1 MTRYLLAICA
11 EYAKYGKYSEYVK
24 YVKYVEYGR
33 VVSVKPML
41 DVAEI
46 TSVVVYTEYSGHAR
60 DYVQECKD
68 LYKYSAIMTVSGNY
82 RAVSVNWRSLRL
94 NSSPVCV
101 AISRY
106 MARHGSN

>member
-1 MTRYLLAICA
+1 MTISGLVTRYLLAISA

-68 LYKYSAIMTVSGNY
+68 LYKYSAIMTVSGN
-82 RAVSVNWRSLRL
+82 
-94 NSSPVCV
+94 C
-101 AISRY
+101 Y
-106 MARHGSN
+106 MIYIEMR